1 MCIRDSTTSTAS
13 TGTANTATTSG
24 VRVTTLTTPSR
35 QANGL
40 VTVILPQ
47 GSASAAAGMVIALPQ
62 EVTTAAQNTNT
73 QVVATLPN
81 GQALPSWIRYDS
93 AQKAIVTGADARA
106 AFPITV
112 VLNVGEQ
119 RTLIVLSES
128 QQR

>member
-1 MCIRDSTTSTAS
+1 MA
-13 TGTANTATTSG
+13 A
-24 VRVTTLTTPSR
+24 PSR

-40 VTVILPQ
+40 VTVILPL
-47 GSASAAAGMVIALPQ
+47 GSANAATGMVIGLPQ

-73 QVVATLPN
+73 QVLATLPN

-112 VLNVGEQ
+112 VLNVGDQ

>member
-1 MCIRDSTTSTAS
+1 M
-13 TGTANTATTSG
+13 
-24 VRVTTLTTPSR
+24 TTPSR

-47 GSASAAAGMVIALPQ
+47 GSASAAAGIVIGLPPA
-62 EVTTAAQNTNT
+62 VTTAAQNTNT

>member
-1 MCIRDSTTSTAS
+1 
-13 TGTANTATTSG
+13 
-24 VRVTTLTTPSR
+24 
-35 QANGL
+35 L
-40 VTVILPQ
+40 VTVILPL
-47 GSASAAAGMVIALPQ
+47 GSANAATGMVIGLPQ

-73 QVVATLPN
+73 QVLATLPN

-112 VLNVGEQ
+112 VLNVGDQ

>member
-1 MCIRDSTTSTAS
+1 
-13 TGTANTATTSG
+13 
-24 VRVTTLTTPSR
+24 VTTLATPTR

-40 VTVILPQ
+40 VTVILPL
-47 GSASAAAGMVIALPQ
+47 GSASAATGIVVGLPQ

-81 GQALPSWIRYDS
+81 GQALPSWIRYDT

>member
-1 MCIRDSTTSTAS
+1 M
-13 TGTANTATTSG
+13 
-24 VRVTTLTTPSR
+24 
-35 QANGL
+35 
-40 VTVILPQ
+40 
-47 GSASAAAGMVIALPQ
+47 GSANAATGMVIGLPQ
-62 EVTTAAQNTNT
+62 EVTTSAQNTNT
-73 QVVATLPN
+73 QVLATLPN

-93 AQKAIVTGADARA
+93 VQKAIVTGADARA